1 MKGIIV
7 AAGYGT
13 RFLPVTKTLPKEML
27 PLLNKPSISFIVE
40 EFIASGITD
49 IIVITSRR
57 KRVLEDYLDR
67 EVELEALFQAEGAVK
82 KLEVIRPY
90 DAHFTFVRQQEMKGT
105 GHALLQVKP
114 FLDNE
119 PAVVAYPDDL
129 HFGDVPLTAQLI
141 QAWKETSC
149 CVLAS
154 LHNPPHLERY
164 GVLKLAPDGKHVQ
177 GIVEKP
183 APGTEPSVEAS
194 LGRYLYL
201 PEFFD
206 HLAEGWKKHTT
217 GEYFHVYALEQMMKQ
232 NKVVFH
238 PAEGERLDTGDLPG
252 FFQATLRYARQF
264 PELRAILLDEARELG
279 GVSETPLELGR

>member
-27 PLLNKPSISFIVE
+27 PLLNKPSLAFIVE
-40 EFIASGITD
+40 EFLASGIRD

-57 KRVLEDYLDR
+57 KRSIEDYLDR
-67 EVELEALFQAEGAVK
+67 EVELEALFQAEGALD
-82 KLEVIRPY
+82 KLAAIRPY
-90 DAHFTFVRQQEMKGT
+90 DAHFSFVRQTEMRGT
-105 GHALLQVKP
+105 GHALLAAKP
-114 FLDNE
+114 FLDGE

-129 HFGDVPLTAQLI
+129 HFGSPPLTAQLI
-141 QAWKETSC
+141 AAWKKTGC
-149 CVLAS
+149 CVMAS

-164 GVLKLAPDGKHVQ
+164 GVLKLASDGLHVE
-177 GIVEKP
+177 GLVEKP
-183 APGTEPSVEAS
+183 APGQEPSREAS

-206 HLAEGWKKHTT
+206 HLEEGWKNHT
-217 GEYFHVYALEQMMKQ
+217 GREYFHVYALERMMEQ
-232 NKVVFH
+232 EKVVFH
-238 PAEGERLDTGDLPG
+238 PAQGERLDTGDLAG

-264 PELRAILLDEARELG
+264 PELVAILKEEARNLG
-279 GVSETPLELGR
+279 A